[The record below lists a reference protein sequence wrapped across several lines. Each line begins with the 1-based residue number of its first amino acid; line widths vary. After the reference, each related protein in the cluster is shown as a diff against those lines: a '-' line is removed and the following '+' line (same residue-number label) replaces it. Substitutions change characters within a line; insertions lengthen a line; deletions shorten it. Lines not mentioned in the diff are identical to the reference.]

1 MKILQRGFIFI
12 LIVLLNINQ
21 VLALPSVSKKGL
33 VIQPSV
39 VIDGVAMDQDRFIVD
54 FTNDYQGA
62 EVPNNV
68 ITLIDEIN
76 SDTTLLD
83 EKISNIDLD
92 EYKMLN
98 EIQDLSVINKS
109 TNTIVPKQKNV
120 TVTWEV
126 PNLIETLKEVRVL
139 HYSTIRNVWEI
150 LTPKTIDFK
159 NKTITQDFPDLSPVA
174 ILYKENDAVVDDS
187 TNVNKK
193 AKSSKTGDDSPLFE
207 YLLLAMFTLGILLVA
222 YYDFED

>member
-1 MKILQRGFIFI
+1 MKILKRGFIFI
-12 LIVLLNINQ
+12 LIVLLNVNQ

-33 VIQPSV
+33 VVQPSV
-39 VIDGVAMDQDRFIVD
+39 VIDGVKMDQNRFVVD

-62 EVPNNV
+62 MVPDKV

-76 SDTTLLD
+76 SDTTLLE
-83 EKISNIDLD
+83 EKVSNLDLA

-109 TNTIVPKQKNV
+109 TNTIIPKQKNV

-126 PNLIETLKEVRVL
+126 PNLIDTLKEVKVL
-139 HYSTIRNVWEI
+139 HYSTIRNVWEV
-150 LTPKTIDFK
+150 LTPKAIDFN

-187 TNVNKK
+187 TTVNQK
-193 AKSSKTGDDSPLFE
+193 AKSSKTGDDNPLFE
-207 YLLLAMFTLGILLVA
+207 YLLLATFSLGILFVSRF
-222 YYDFED
+222 DIED